1 MWALVAL
8 ASATCFAGVSIFD
21 KYILDRRLPSVI
33 SLYTWI
39 VLTSVVYVGI
49 VLGVTGIPWDA
60 PADKLLI
67 AFLSGVSLG
76 GGMAFLFFGLKLEE
90 ASRASGITQVYPV
103 YVALLAVVFLNESI
117 NPVQWVAILLVVF
130 GAMQVSLRG
139 GSGHVLPRWGP
150 GLPFLLATGIG
161 QGVSFFTVKYALEDL
176 SIWTG
181 FAFQQMGLLV
191 IFSLFV
197 RPRALRELAFV
208 LRDRRFLLMMLS
220 LEGALPFIAIALT
233 LWAISQGPVS
243 LVAALLATR
252 PLAVFLGSSILSN
265 RRWRIL
271 EESISPASLAVKGV
285 SITMIVVGAGTLG
298 FY

>member
-8 ASATCFAGVSIFD
+8 ASATCFAGVSLFD
-21 KYILDRRLPSVI
+21 KHILDRRLPSVI

-39 VLTSVVYVGI
+39 ALSSVVYVGI

-76 GGMAFLFFGLKLEE
+76 VGLAFLFFGLKLEE
-90 ASRASGITQVYPV
+90 ASRATAITQVYPV
-103 YVALLAVVFLNESI
+103 YVALLAVVFLDESL

-130 GAMQVSLRG
+130 GAMPVSLRG
-139 GSGHVLPRWGP
+139 GSGRVLPRWGP

-161 QGVSFFTVKYALEDL
+161 QGVGFFTVKYALEEL
-176 SIWTG
+176 SIWTA
-181 FAFQQMGLLV
+181 FAFQQMGLML
-191 IFSLFV
+191 IFSLFA
-197 RPRALRELAFV
+197 RPRAWRELAFV

-220 LEGALPFIAIALT
+220 LEGVLPFFAIALS
-233 LWAISQGPVS
+233 LWAVSQGPVS

-252 PLAVFLGSSILSN
+252 PLAVFAGSSILSN
-265 RRWRIL
+265 RRWRVMD
-271 EESISPASLAVKGV
+271 ESIAPATLAVKGL
-285 SITMIVVGAGTLG
+285 SITMIVAGAATLAL
-298 FY
+298 Y